1 MIKVNLASRMNS
13 EIVGSTG
20 NALNLSMFGLD
31 QLDLEQLK
39 DLPIKKLLLPIVVGL
54 LASNG
59 LESFK
64 ADSINKLDK
73 ILKKQSEQNK
83 KLQTESSK
91 FKNYESVKTALDED
105 ESTIKTKL
113 DTIKKLVEGRSTPLK
128 ILLGVVSSIPKDAWL
143 SQLSLNSSK
152 LNLKGSVFEF
162 NQISDFM
169 KNLNEN
175 SIFSEVNLT
184 KSEQHKDQSSG
195 LSYADFEFEVKRR
208 STQ

>member
-1 MIKVNLASRMNS
+1 MIKINLASRMNS
-13 EIVGSTG
+13 EPVGSNG
-20 NALNLSMFGLD
+20 GAFNSSMFGLD
-31 QLDLEQLK
+31 RLDVEQLK
-39 DLPIKKLLLPIVVGL
+39 DLPIKKLLLPIIIGF

-64 ADSINKLDK
+64 NDSINQLDK
-73 ILKKQSEQNK
+73 VLKKQSEQNK

-91 FKNYESVKTALDED
+91 FKSYESVKATLDED

-113 DTIKKLVEGRSTPLK
+113 DTIKKLIEGRAMPLK
-128 ILLGVVSSIPKDAWL
+128 ILLGVVSAIPKDAWL
-143 SQLSLNSSK
+143 TQLSLDSSK

-169 KNLNEN
+169 KSLSEN
-175 SIFSEVNLT
+175 SIFSDVNLS

-195 LSYADFEFEVKRR
+195 LNYANFEFDLKRR